1 MYRIVFLIKYN
12 LKLKNTLNRIQKV
25 IRSQNEQVLFE
36 DEKSSKKK
44 SQMLEK
50 KTITLIA
57 AAAQN
62 DAIGKDN
69 DLIWHISEDLKRFKR
84 LTSGHTIIMGRKT
97 FESMPK
103 ALPNRTNIVLT
114 KNKNYHAEG
123 AIVVTTIEEALNLA
137 KEDSQPFIIGGAQI
151 YSIFINHCNRIELTR
166 IHHDFEADVFFPKID
181 TSKWNITKEE
191 FISKTKD
198 QPYNY
203 SYISYDKK

>member
-1 MYRIVFLIKYN
+1 
-12 LKLKNTLNRIQKV
+12 LNRTQEV
-25 IRSQNEQVLFE
+25 IKFQNEQVLYN
-36 DEKSSKKK
+36 DEIRSEKK
-44 SQMLEK
+44 SQMPEK

-62 DAIGKDN
+62 DALGKDN

-84 LTSGHTIIMGRKT
+84 LTTGHAIIMGRKT

-114 KNKNYHAEG
+114 KNKNFHAKG
-123 AIVVTTIEEALNLA
+123 ALIATSIKEALALA

-151 YSIFINHCNRIELTR
+151 YSLFMDHCNRIELTR
-166 IHHDFEADVFFPKID
+166 VHHDFEADVFFQKID
-181 TSKWNITKEE
+181 ISKWNISKEE
-191 FISKTKD
+191 FISKTED

-203 SYISYDKK
+203 SYITYDKK